1 MLALVLA
8 ATIASHVD
16 GPPQF
21 RDPRVGMAG
30 RPETVAEYARD
41 ARACGFNVVVR
52 RLRDEDL
59 VKKPNTFLPNT
70 RIVLFEQPYDRAD
83 QRALCFLKARK
94 RSFIR
99 SNLLGQP
106 LPTEF
111 RRLP

>member
-8 ATIASHVD
+8 ASIASHANA
-16 GPPQF
+16 PPQF
-21 RDPRVGMAG
+21 RNPRVGMAG

-41 ARACGFNVVVR
+41 ARACGFKVVVR
-52 RLRDEDL
+52 RLRDADL
-59 VKKPNTFLPNT
+59 AKKQNAFLPNT
-70 RIVLFEQPYDRAD
+70 QIVLFEEPYDRAD

-99 SNLLGQP
+99 SNVLGQP

-111 RRLP
+111 GGLP

>member
-16 GPPQF
+16 APSQF

-41 ARACGFNVVVR
+41 ARACGFKVVVR
-52 RLRDEDL
+52 RLRDADMVE
-59 VKKPNTFLPNT
+59 KPNTFLPNT
-70 RIVLFEQPYDRAD
+70 RIVLFEHPYDRAD

-99 SNLLGQP
+99 SNFLGQP

>member
-8 ATIASHVD
+8 AMIASHAD
-16 GPPQF
+16 APPQF

-41 ARACGFNVVVR
+41 ARACGFKVVVR
-52 RLRDEDL
+52 RLRDADL
-59 VKKPNTFLPNT
+59 LTKQNTFLPNT
-70 RIVLFEQPYDRAD
+70 QIVLFEEPYDRAD

-99 SNLLGQP
+99 SNFLGQP

-111 RRLP
+111 RSLP

>member
-8 ATIASHVD
+8 AAIASHAD
-16 GPPQF
+16 APPQF

-41 ARACGFNVVVR
+41 ARACGLKVVVR
-52 RLRDEDL
+52 RLREADL
-59 VKKPNTFLPNT
+59 LTKQNTFRPNTQ
-70 RIVLFEQPYDRAD
+70 IVLFEEPYDRAD
-83 QRALCFLKARK
+83 QRALCFLQARK

-99 SNLLGQP
+99 SNFLGQP

-111 RRLP
+111 RSLP